1 MSEFMQE
8 NYFGRASMMSL
19 REDIASPP
27 SLTQMIL
34 GDGTP
39 KKAIYTALVVGTL
52 LTAINHGDMIL
63 SGQAPAMWK
72 VILTYCV
79 PYCVTTWGAIT
90 GKRAQWRR
98 HERARGLA

>member
-1 MSEFMQE
+1 
-8 NYFGRASMMSL
+8 MMSL
-19 REDIASPP
+19 REGIESPP
-27 SLTQMIL
+27 SVTQMMM

-39 KKAIYTALVVGTL
+39 KKALYTALVVGTI
-52 LTAINHGDMIL
+52 LTAINHGDVIV
-63 SGQAPAMWK
+63 SGPAPAIWK

-98 HERARGLA
+98 HERARGPA

>member
-1 MSEFMQE
+1 MPSEE
-8 NYFGRASMMSL
+8 GLSL
-19 REDIASPP
+19 PP
-27 SLTQMIL
+27 SLPQMIL

-39 KKAIYTALVVGTL
+39 KKAFFTALVVGTI
-52 LTAINHGDMIL
+52 LTAINHGDVIL
-63 SGQAPAMWK
+63 SGSAPPPWK

-98 HERARGLA
+98 HEQPLGSTEWSQDR

>member
-1 MSEFMQE
+1 MSEFVQG

-27 SLTQMIL
+27 SLTQMIW

-52 LTAINHGDMIL
+52 LTAINQGDEIL
-63 SGQAPAMWK
+63 SGLTPPIWE

-90 GKRAQWRR
+90 GKRSQWRR
-98 HERARGLA
+98 HESTRGSA

>member
-1 MSEFMQE
+1 MSEVVQE
-8 NYFGRASMMSL
+8 NYFGRVSVMSL

-39 KKAIYTALVVGTL
+39 KKAVYTAIVVGTL
-52 LTAINHGDMIL
+52 LTAINHGDIIL
-63 SGQAPAMWK
+63 SGQAPAIWK
-72 VILTYCV
+72 MILTYCV

-98 HERARGLA
+98 YERACGSA

>member
-1 MSEFMQE
+1 MSPKE
-8 NYFGRASMMSL
+8 GIS
-19 REDIASPP
+19 SPP
-27 SLTQMIL
+27 SLLQMIL

-39 KKAIYTALVVGTL
+39 KKAMFTALVVGTL

-63 SGQAPAMWK
+63 SGLAPSPWK

-79 PYCVTTWGAIT
+79 PYCVTTCGAIT

-98 HERARGLA
+98 DECSRGSPEWGEDQ